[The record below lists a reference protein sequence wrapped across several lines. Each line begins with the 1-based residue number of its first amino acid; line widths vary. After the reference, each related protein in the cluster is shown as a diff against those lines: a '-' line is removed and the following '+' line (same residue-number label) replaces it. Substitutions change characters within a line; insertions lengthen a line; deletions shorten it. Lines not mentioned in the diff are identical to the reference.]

1 MTNTIEYVATSTKR
15 TDIANYASFWSR
27 SRRVEMV
34 RLSIA
39 CKRILSLIALCSIVW
54 FVAATAQAQELLGH
68 KGAAGWT
75 KTATG
80 WWSPDTD
87 SAAAPHLLLSMAE
100 VGHFRGSDLP
110 RTSTAQSGRYP
121 STAGTDYSIVDL
133 GNFALAPKTPT
144 DFSSLAYGDLPPSD
158 SLFSF
163 VQTKYL
169 MWESSLADSRPLTY
183 VNGVSVYSLLQ
194 VSYEDSH
201 LPISLYVPPLRG
213 SDAR

>member
-1 MTNTIEYVATSTKR
+1 MTNANRTAAMSTNKS
-15 TDIANYASFWSR
+15 DIANYASSLRASPGSAKIAGLF
-27 SRRVEMV
+27 V
-34 RLSIA
+34 A
-39 CKRILSLIALCSIVW
+39 CKRILLLAAVCSVVW
-54 FVAATAQAQELLGH
+54 SVTTIAQAQELL
-68 KGAAGWT
+68 ARNRTPSST
-75 KTATG
+75 KASTG
-80 WWSPDTD
+80 WWSPQTN

-110 RTSTAQSGRYP
+110 PSSGYK

-133 GNFALAPKTPT
+133 GNFASAPKTPT
-144 DFSSLAYGDLPPSD
+144 DFSSLAYGIMPPSD
-158 SLFSF
+158 SLVSF

-169 MWESSLADSRPLTY
+169 LWESSLADSRPLTY

-201 LPISLYVPPLRG
+201 LPITLYVPPLRG